1 MKRFGNAVWITL
13 RAVSLYS
20 CSGERMFKMNPN
32 TQSLKAIENEVIAEP
47 VVSEVDALVERGF
60 TPDEVISLVWLRD
73 WYQSGGSDRVEVIRH
88 LEFLKLLVMNGK
100 MAL

>member
-32 TQSLKAIENEVIAEP
+32 IQSLRAIENEGIFDKKE
-47 VVSEVDALVERGF
+47 
-60 TPDEVISLVWLRD
+60 
-73 WYQSGGSDRVEVIRH
+73 GSNTCI
-88 LEFLKLLVMNGK
+88 LFLLIP
-100 MAL
+100 A

>member
-1 MKRFGNAVWITL
+1 M
-13 RAVSLYS
+13 YS

-32 TQSLKAIENEVIAEP
+32 TQSLKAIENEGIAEP
-47 VVSEVDALVERGF
+47 VVSEVDALVECGF
-60 TPDEVISLVWLRD
+60 TPDEIISLVWLRD